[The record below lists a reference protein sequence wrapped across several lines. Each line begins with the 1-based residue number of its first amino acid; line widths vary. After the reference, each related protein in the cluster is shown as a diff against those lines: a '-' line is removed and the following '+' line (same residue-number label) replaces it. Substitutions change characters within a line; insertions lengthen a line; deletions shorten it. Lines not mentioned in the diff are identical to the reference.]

1 MLVWNRIDM
10 KGGQMKF
17 IFIPDNKISYMIN
30 VEHIVSVMVDNDAYE
45 VIKIVT
51 TDKDE
56 FNNLHIPV
64 ADFYKATTLQ
74 EE

>member
-10 KGGQMKF
+10 KGEQMKF
-17 IFIPDNKISYMIN
+17 ILIPDNKISYMIN
-30 VEHIVSVMVDNDAYE
+30 VEHIVSVMIDNDTNE

-51 TDKDE
+51 IDKDE

-64 ADFYKATTLQ
+64 ADFYKATNLQ

>member
-17 IFIPDNKISYMIN
+17 ILIPDNKISYMVN
-30 VEHIVSVMVDNDAYE
+30 VEHIVSVTIDNDTNE
-45 VIKIVT
+45 VIRIVAIE
-51 TDKDE
+51 DD

-64 ADFYKATTLQ
+64 ADFYKATNLQ